1 MLMPK
6 KHRTLIYEYLMKE
19 GVVVAEKDFGL
30 DKHPAIPVPNIHVIK
45 ALQSLKSR
53 NLVKEQFAWRHY
65 YWYLNNEGTNFLREY
80 LNLPP
85 EIVPATLK
93 RPTRPEGAKQAKR
106 IDTARPSS
114 PSDQSRQTYRRD
126 YDKQGEVGAGSSRPE
141 FRGGYGRGRGFNDSN
156 RGGPGNNTEQQ

>member
-6 KHRTLIYEYLMKE
+6 KNRTLIYEYLMKE

-30 DKHPAIPVPNIHVIK
+30 DKHPVIPVPNIHVIK

-80 LNLPP
+80 LHLPP

-93 RPTRPEGAKQAKR
+93 RPTRPEGTKTAKR
-106 IDTARPSS
+106 GELIGFFLNVRSS
-114 PSDQSRQTYRRD
+114 T
-126 YDKQGEVGAGSSRPE
+126 
-141 FRGGYGRGRGFNDSN
+141 
-156 RGGPGNNTEQQ
+156 

>member
-30 DKHPAIPVPNIHVIK
+30 DKHPAIAVPNIHVIK

-65 YWYLNNEGTNFLREY
+65 YWYLNNE
-80 LNLPP
+80 
-85 EIVPATLK
+85 ATLK
-93 RPTRPEGAKQAKR
+93 RPTRPEGAKTAKR
-106 IDTARPSS
+106 VETARPSS
-114 PSDQSRQTYRRD
+114 PSGDQSRQEYRRSG
-126 YDKQGEVGAGSSRPE
+126 YDKQGEVGAGTARPE
-141 FRGGYGRGRGFNDSN
+141 FRGGYGRGRLPDGN
-156 RGGPGNNTEQQ
+156 RGGADQQ